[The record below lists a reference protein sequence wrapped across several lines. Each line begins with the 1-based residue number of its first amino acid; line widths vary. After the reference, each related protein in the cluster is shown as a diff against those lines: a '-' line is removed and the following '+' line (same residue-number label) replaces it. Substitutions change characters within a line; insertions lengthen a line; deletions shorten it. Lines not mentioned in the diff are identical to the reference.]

1 LKENHSDAEKEVPK
15 NISSPKGR
23 MVRITIYIH
32 VDDDYDFVIER
43 SFCDHCN
50 AEWHSSLIN

>member
-32 VDDDYDFVIER
+32 VDDDYDFLIE
-43 SFCDHCN
+43 
-50 AEWHSSLIN
+50 